1 MVVKIGKGGGF
12 HCANNMRGNYND
24 AWRGKDN
31 ANRVGFVQTTT
42 KAIEFYNAKVKDLE
56 ANIQDLE
63 KIVHTKS
70 GNLRAIEDG
79 T

>member
-1 MVVKIGKGGGF
+1 
-12 HCANNMRGNYND
+12 MRGNYND
-24 AWRGKDN
+24 AWRGIDN
-31 ANRVGFVQTTT
+31 ANTVGFVQTTT
-42 KAIEFYNAKVKDLE
+42 KAIEFYDAKVKDLE

-70 GNLRAIEDG
+70 SNLRAIEDG